1 MAQKP
6 YSEMSLNELK
16 NQEKTLKTVT
26 YVLGGVLI
34 VQFVVGI
41 ALSFTKGFS
50 VFSILPFAFLPLMI
64 INVNNLKKIKAEIA
78 TRN

>member
-1 MAQKP
+1 MKQKP
-6 YSEMSLNELK
+6 YSEMSLAELK

-64 INVNNLKKIKAEIA
+64 VNLGNLKKIRAEIA
-78 TRN
+78 SRS